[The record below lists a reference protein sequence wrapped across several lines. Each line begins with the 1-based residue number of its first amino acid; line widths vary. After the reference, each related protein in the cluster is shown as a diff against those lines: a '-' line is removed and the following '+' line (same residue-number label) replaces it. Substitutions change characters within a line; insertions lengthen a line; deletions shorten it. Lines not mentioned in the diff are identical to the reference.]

1 MSNGVIAIRGFEY
14 QATVILDRLFDHFD
28 RNGPTAR
35 VRPEGDD
42 DLDLYWTENQVEQRH
57 HLQIKKPREDDEGNL
72 RPRPWTLSDA
82 VTELLPNTIRHLR
95 DNRHEQTWII
105 GDIASDDLQALLDAG
120 IKAPIDAAKPYL
132 TAVHLLVRNEIV
144 DAADLDKTQ
153 REKFLRWRPTIDPQV
168 KPGDA
173 LKSVIEAF
181 RKEIKDI
188 GGSEA
193 LADRYSGKVTE
204 LHQDLPGVLAR
215 TRVIAT
221 YGTESDVA
229 ERVKRRLQQQYQ
241 LQRTVID
248 STLFRNLR
256 GFIVDISKQSGRFFD
271 HAEFELELRTIWP
284 NMVPI
289 SDVPSLDRNHISRSD
304 LSERFT
310 TRWSGKAIEAVGISG
325 SGKTMLAAEIAARS
339 QSTDS
344 ERLVFYAEVRP
355 DTSLRDVL
363 VGLSYHLRRWG
374 LPDLFAESVESG
386 PAYDD
391 VLVRLAKRYSALAQ
405 PILVLVDLVEGSSA
419 DAFARDLATLA
430 RSLLPSPAL
439 RIAIFGQESAFRVL
453 SDLEREQHGIGR
465 VDVRGFRF
473 EEFVSLVGQYHPAPD
488 RAALWDVYTRT
499 TAGRQAGLFARLAQS
514 IASAPSVPEM
524 ALIAAKPAEEM
535 VFEAERRRFAR
546 VGEAARS
553 AAEKLV
559 CFALPFRRKDAEEVF
574 PDDNIGAALKELSTL
589 GLIRPHDIDSFEM
602 HEIVRAGLESDI
614 AVNTRRLAHRA
625 LATWYS
631 GRGLVTAEILHLEKA
646 ADQAQAEK
654 RAREV
659 FLLGKHWAALS
670 SYVIE
675 RKLVSG
681 DEIIGRI
688 ATSDPLEDCYIL
700 PTLLRNLGAGGRAEQ
715 LVDILRSEPDRFTSD
730 HQWGLAIVEVIL
742 EHDPARLQELIT
754 FVVQKIAD
762 RNRREAGLSWLMIAA
777 RRKDVKVGPSI
788 IAMFNAASPEIKQQ
802 LLPFLLRARQRA
814 VLGPALQFLTSAEYL
829 LVERG
834 RQRPWNDP
842 SLEIG
847 HRQDAVEFLAALP
860 DANYAGM
867 VAAKS
872 PLLGTLSAIVWPR
885 RAELRTYCVQIL
897 RDATDE
903 EKVLESAI
911 RVLVFLGERSV
922 WECSEPFLKR
932 QDRVG
937 RLAALV
943 PAMVPGICDRALY
956 EARVLDKKLN
966 LNDRAA
972 ALRVLAFAGSDLGP
986 LFKRVLMNNDIAA
999 DRNQLGGMFLVACV
1013 QAPFVGAVP
1022 VVEAQMRSAAPETV
1036 PIITAVLDKL
1046 AELPDPEVT
1055 GLLIKALSNPIQ
1067 EIRHHAAISLSQRRS
1082 RVALPS
1088 LSAQFAVEKEPGLI
1102 AALASA
1108 IVASG
1113 PSSVSSLNAPQP
1125 DAPSASLW
1133 RCILAMRLRDQ
1144 TAADEVV
1151 ALATDRSQNWQ
1162 LRRAAIFAAGR
1173 MPYEAALEKI
1183 VPVIMQEEFALEL
1196 DENRN
1201 LQCHETASFL
1211 LQFDVQALLRIYL
1224 RGRAEFAKFFG
1235 ETFDALWQQALSR
1248 EGLPAGDELAGWIF
1262 DRLQHYGWPNV
1273 TDAPDRLLNELH
1285 VPMLQGAV
1293 LRSLR
1298 IGGRP
1303 EQIEALLPG
1312 ARHIWLA
1319 IRGVLER
1326 RRAGYDPQLKSR
1338 LKDLLATSPVG
1349 DAPILQRILNE
1360 IPAGDL
1366 PPLPTAP
1373 ADSVPSGGTR
1383 SPAITRLSQDD
1394 AERTLS
1400 DSSAVFSPAGPVVL
1414 EPLDKDGFERLVKL
1428 ADPTNDQYPSVEKF
1442 LPEVSFT
1449 PNGPVVA
1456 RRTVTSNGGETT
1468 AAKIR
1473 PAIAAANRFRSDVP
1487 WHEDLLN
1494 SVQAATYIP
1503 RFLASLDA
1511 QNESDRFYEELEA
1524 HADVLLSHLS
1534 KAAMPASVAKY
1545 VDGRIVPFLLRHMSS
1560 GTSEHFENFCTIVLL
1575 VETPEIDPVLSGLL
1589 YRFGQQFDFQ
1599 SPFVQHTENY
1609 PLWRGFKQLAKHP
1622 RFAMISGWQSRL
1634 APLLQMQLGWVHG
1647 EQIIRELERS
1657 PRSYSLIESRLFRAT
1672 TWVHFNQDEIDRLD
1686 AAADRLFPTLFED

>member
-42 DLDLYWTENQVEQRH
+42 DLDLYWTENQVERRH
-57 HLQIKKPREDDEGNL
+57 YLQIKKPREDDEGNL

-82 VTELLPNTIRHLR
+82 VTELLPNTVRHLR
-95 DNRHEQTWII
+95 GNRHEQTWII
-105 GDIASDDLQALLDAG
+105 GDVAADDLQALLDAG
-120 IKAPIDAAKPYL
+120 IKAPIDAAKPYW
-132 TAVHLLVRNEIV
+132 TAVHLLVRNEIA
-144 DAADLDKTQ
+144 DAAGLDKAQ

-173 LKSVIEAF
+173 LKAVIEAF
-181 RKEIKDI
+181 CKEIKDI
-188 GGSEA
+188 GGSAA
-193 LADRYSGKVTE
+193 LADRYSGKVIE
-204 LHQDLPGVLAR
+204 LHQDLPDVLAR
-215 TRVIAT
+215 TRVIAI

-229 ERVKRRLQQQYQ
+229 ERVKRRLQQQYG
-241 LQRTVID
+241 LQRTVVD
-248 STLFRNLR
+248 NTLFRNLR
-256 GFIVDISKQSGRFFD
+256 GFIVDISKQSGRLFD

-289 SDVPSLDRNHISRSD
+289 SDVPSLDGNHISRSD

-325 SGKTMLAAEIAARS
+325 SGKTMLAAEVAARS

-344 ERLVFYAEVRP
+344 EPLVFYAEVRP

-374 LPDLFAESVESG
+374 LPDLFAESVEIG

-391 VLVRLAKRYSALAQ
+391 VLVKLAKRYSALAQ
-405 PILVLVDLVEGSSA
+405 PILLLVDLVEGSSA
-419 DAFARDLATLA
+419 DAFARDLATLG
-430 RSLLPSPAL
+430 RSLLPSSAL

-453 SDLEREQHGIGR
+453 SDLERGQHGIGR

-602 HEIVRAGLESDI
+602 HEIVRAGLEGDI
-614 AVNTRRLAHRA
+614 AVNTRRSAHRA

-646 ADQAQAEK
+646 GDRVQAKE

-675 RKLVSG
+675 HKLVSG
-681 DEIIGRI
+681 AEIIGRF
-688 ATSDPLEDCYIL
+688 AKGDPVEDCYIF
-700 PTLLRNLGAGGRAEQ
+700 PALLRDLGAGGEADQ
-715 LVDILRSEPDRFTSD
+715 LLGILRSQPDRFTSD

-742 EHDPARLQELIT
+742 ECDPTRLQELIA
-754 FVVQKIAD
+754 FVVQEIAD
-762 RNRREAGLSWLMIAA
+762 QNRREAGLSWLMIAA
-777 RRKDVKVGPSI
+777 RRKGVQVGPSI

-802 LLPFLLRARQRA
+802 ILPFLLRARQRA
-814 VLGPALQFLTSAEYL
+814 VLRPALQFLTSAEYL

-834 RQRPWNDP
+834 RPRPWNDP
-842 SLEIG
+842 SMEIG
-847 HRQDAVEFLAALP
+847 DRQDAVEFLAALP
-860 DANYAGM
+860 DADYAGM
-867 VAAKS
+867 IAAKS
-872 PLLGTLSAIVWPR
+872 PLLGALSAIIWPR
-885 RAELRTYCVQIL
+885 RRELRAHGLQIL
-897 RDATDE
+897 EDAAGE
-903 EKVLESAI
+903 EKVLEGAV
-911 RVLVFLGERSV
+911 RVLAFLGEQSV
-922 WECSEPFLKR
+922 WKHCEPFLKR

-937 RLAALV
+937 RIAALV
-943 PAMVPGICDRALY
+943 PAMLPGVCDRALY
-956 EARVLDKKLN
+956 EARVLDKKLS

-972 ALRVLAFAGSDLGP
+972 ALRVLAFTGSDLGP
-986 LFKRVLMNNDIAA
+986 LFKRVLMNNDNAA
-999 DRNQLGGMFLVACV
+999 DRNQLGGIFLLACV
-1013 QAPFVGAVP
+1013 QAPFVEAVP
-1022 VVEAQMRSAAPETV
+1022 LVEAQMRSAAPATV
-1036 PIITAVLDKL
+1036 PITTAVLDKL
-1046 AELPDPEVT
+1046 AELPDPQMT
-1055 GLLIKALSNPIQ
+1055 GLLIKALSNPIK
-1067 EIRHHAAISLSQRRS
+1067 EVRHHAAVSLSQRRS

-1088 LSAQFAVEKEPGLI
+1088 LSAQLALETEQGLI

-1113 PSSVSSLNAPQP
+1113 PSLVSALQP
-1125 DAPSASLW
+1125 PRRDVPSASLW
-1133 RCILAMRLRDQ
+1133 RCILALRLRDK

-1162 LRRAAIFAAGR
+1162 LRRSAIFAAGR

-1183 VPVIMQEEFALEL
+1183 VPEIMQEEFALKL
-1196 DENRN
+1196 DKNPN

-1211 LQFDVQALLRIYL
+1211 VQFDVQALLRIYL
-1224 RGRAEFAKFFG
+1224 RGRDEFAEFFG
-1235 ETFDALWQQALSR
+1235 ESFDALWQQVMSR
-1248 EGLPAGDELAGWIF
+1248 EGLPAGVELAGWVF
-1262 DRLQHYGWPNV
+1262 DRLQHYGWPN
-1273 TDAPDRLLNELH
+1273 TGDAPDRLLNELH
-1285 VPMLQGAV
+1285 VPMLQAAI

-1298 IGGRP
+1298 IAGRP
-1303 EQIEALLPG
+1303 EQIEALLSG
-1312 ARHIWLA
+1312 ARHVWLA
-1319 IRGVLER
+1319 IRGALER
-1326 RRAGYDPQLKSR
+1326 RRSGYDPELKSR
-1338 LKDLLATSPVG
+1338 LQALLATSPVG
-1349 DAPILQRILNE
+1349 EAPILQRILDE

-1366 PPLPTAP
+1366 PPLPPAP
-1373 ADSVPSGGTR
+1373 ATDVASDGTK
-1383 SPAITRLSQDD
+1383 SPAITRLSNDE
-1394 AERTLS
+1394 AMRILS
-1400 DSSAVFSPAGPVVL
+1400 DSSAVFNPAGAVVL
-1414 EPLDKDGFERLVKL
+1414 ESLDNYEFERLVKL
-1428 ADPTNDQYPSVEKF
+1428 ADPTNDHYPSVEKF
-1442 LPEVSFT
+1442 VPGVSFT
-1449 PNGPVVA
+1449 PNGAVVA
-1456 RRTVTSNGGETT
+1456 RRTVTSSGGETT

-1473 PAIAAANRFRSDVP
+1473 PAIAAANRFRSDIP

-1494 SVQAATYIP
+1494 SAQAGTYVP

-1511 QNESDRFYEELEA
+1511 QNESDRFYEELEV
-1524 HADVLLSHLS
+1524 HADVLLLHLS

-1545 VDGRIVPFLLRHMSS
+1545 VDGRIVPFLLRHMSA
-1560 GTSEHFENFCTIVLL
+1560 GTSEHFENFCTIALL
-1575 VETPEIDPVLSGLL
+1575 VDTPEIDPVLSGLL
-1589 YRFGQQFDFQ
+1589 YRFVQQFDFQ

-1609 PLWRGFKQLAKHP
+1609 ALWRGFKQLAKHP
-1622 RFAMISGWQSRL
+1622 RFAMIPGWQSRL
-1634 APLLQMQLGWVHG
+1634 APLLQLQLSWVHS
-1647 EQIIRELERS
+1647 EQIVRELERS
-1657 PRSYSLIESRLFRAT
+1657 PRSYSLIEARLFRT
-1672 TWVHFNQDEIDRLD
+1672 TNWVHFNQDEIDRLD
-1686 AAADRLFPTLFED
+1686 AAAERLFPSLLEN

>member
-42 DLDLYWTENQVEQRH
+42 DLDLYWTENQVEHRH
-57 HLQIKKPREDDEGNL
+57 YLQIKKPREDDEGNL

-82 VTELLPNTIRHLR
+82 VTELLPNTIRQLR
-95 DNRHEQTWII
+95 GNRHEQTWII
-105 GDIASDDLQALLDAG
+105 GDVAADDLQALLDAG
-120 IKAPIDAAKPYL
+120 INGPIDAAKPYW

-144 DAADLDKTQ
+144 DAAGLDKAK
-153 REKFLRWRPTIDPQV
+153 REKFLRWRPTIDPQI
-168 KPGDA
+168 KPSDA
-173 LKSVIEAF
+173 FKAVIEAF

-193 LADRYSGKVTE
+193 LADRYSDKVTE
-204 LHQDLPGVLAR
+204 LHQDLPDILAR
-215 TRVIAT
+215 TSLIAT
-221 YGTESDVA
+221 YGTEGVVA
-229 ERVKRRLQQQYQ
+229 ERIKNRLQQQYG

-248 STLFRNLR
+248 NALFRNLR

-289 SDVPSLDRNHISRSD
+289 SDVPSLDGNHIPRSD

-325 SGKTMLAAEIAARS
+325 SGKTMLAAEVAARS
-339 QSTDS
+339 RSTDS
-344 ERLVFYAEVRP
+344 NRLVFYAEVRP

-374 LPDLFAESVESG
+374 LDLFAESVEIG
-386 PAYDD
+386 PSYDD
-391 VLVRLAKRYSALAQ
+391 VLAKLAKRYSALAQ
-405 PILVLVDLVEGSSA
+405 PILLLVDLVDGSSS
-419 DAFARDLATLA
+419 DAFARDLATLV
-430 RSLLPSPAL
+430 RSLLPSSSL
-439 RIAIFGQESAFRVL
+439 RIAVFGQESAFRAL
-453 SDLEREQHGIGR
+453 SDFEREQHGIGR

-488 RAALWDVYTRT
+488 RAALSDIYTRT
-499 TAGRQAGLFARLAQS
+499 TAGREAGLFARLAQS
-514 IASAPSVPEM
+514 IAGAPSVPEM

-546 VGEAARS
+546 VGQAARS

-589 GLIRPHDIDSFEM
+589 GLVRPHDIDAFEM
-602 HEIVRAGLESDI
+602 HEVVRAGLESHI
-614 AVNTRRLAHRA
+614 AVNTRRSAHRA

-631 GRGLVTAEILHLEKA
+631 DRGLVTAEILHLEKA
-646 ADQAQAEK
+646 GDQAQAEK

-675 RKLVSG
+675 HKLVSG
-681 DEIIGRI
+681 DEIIARI
-688 ATSDPLEDCYIL
+688 ATSDPVEDCYIL
-700 PTLLRNLGAGGRAEQ
+700 PTLLRNLGAGGTADQ
-715 LVDILRSEPDRFTSD
+715 LVDILRSQPDRFASD

-742 EHDPARLQELIT
+742 ERDATRLQELIT
-754 FVVQKIAD
+754 FVVQNIAD
-762 RNRREAGLSWLMIAA
+762 QNRREAGLSWLMLAV
-777 RRKDVKVGPSI
+777 RRKGVQVDPSV

-802 LLPFLLRARQRA
+802 ILPFLLRARQRA
-814 VLGPALQFLTSAEYL
+814 ALQPALQFLTSAEYL
-829 LVERG
+829 VVERG
-834 RQRPWNDP
+834 RSRPWNDP

-847 HRQDAVEFLAALP
+847 DRQDAVEFLAALP

-885 RAELRTYCVQIL
+885 RTELRTYSLQIL
-897 RDATDE
+897 RDVAAE

-943 PAMVPGICDRALY
+943 PAMLPGVCDRALY
-956 EARVLDKKLN
+956 EAKVLDKKLN

-972 ALRVLAFAGSDLGP
+972 ALLVLAFAGSDLGL
-986 LFKRVLMNNDIAA
+986 LFKRVLMNNDDAA
-999 DRNQLGGMFLVACV
+999 DRNQLGGIFLLACV

-1022 VVEAQMRSAAPETV
+1022 LVEAQMRSAAPEIV
-1036 PIITAVLDKL
+1036 PVITAVLDKL

-1067 EIRHHAAISLSQRRS
+1067 EIRHHAAVSISQRRS

-1088 LSAQFAVEKEPGLI
+1088 LSAQLAAEKEPGLI

-1113 PSSVSSLNAPQP
+1113 PSSVSALEAPQP
-1125 DAPSASLW
+1125 DVPSASLW
-1133 RCILAMRLRDQ
+1133 RCILAMRLRDT

-1196 DENRN
+1196 DKNPN

-1211 LQFDVQALLRIYL
+1211 LQFDLQALLRIYL

-1235 ETFDALWQQALSR
+1235 ETFDALWQQVMSR

-1262 DRLQHYGWPNV
+1262 DRLQHYGWPNKG
-1273 TDAPDRLLNELH
+1273 DAPDRLLNELH
-1285 VPMLQGAV
+1285 VPMLQGAI

-1298 IGGRP
+1298 IAGRP

-1312 ARHIWLA
+1312 ARHVWLA

-1326 RRAGYDPQLKSR
+1326 RRAGYDPQLR
-1338 LKDLLATSPVG
+1338 LKLKGLLATSPVG
-1349 DAPILQRILNE
+1349 DAPILERILNE

-1366 PPLPTAP
+1366 PPLPSAP
-1373 ADSVPSGGTR
+1373 VPDVASGATR
-1383 SPAITRLSQDD
+1383 SPAITRLSNDE
-1394 AERTLS
+1394 AVRILS
-1400 DSSAVFSPAGPVVL
+1400 DPSAVFNPAGPVVL
-1414 EPLDKDGFERLVKL
+1414 EALDNDEFERLVKL
-1428 ADPTNDQYPSVEKF
+1428 ADPANDHYPSVEKF
-1442 LPEVSFT
+1442 LPGVSFT
-1449 PNGPVVA
+1449 PHGPVVA
-1456 RRTVTSNGGETT
+1456 RRTITSSGGETT
-1468 AAKIR
+1468 SAKIR
-1473 PAIAAANRFRSDVP
+1473 PAVAAANRFRSDIP

-1503 RFLASLDA
+1503 RLLASLDA
-1511 QNESDRFYEELEA
+1511 QNDSVRFYEELEA
-1524 HADVLLSHLS
+1524 HAEVLLSHLS
-1534 KAAMPASVAKY
+1534 KAAVPVSVAKY

-1560 GTSEHFENFCTIVLL
+1560 GTSEHFENFCTIALL

-1589 YRFGQQFDFQ
+1589 YRFVQQFDFQ

-1609 PLWRGFKQLAKHP
+1609 ALWRGFKQLAKHP
-1622 RFAMISGWQSRL
+1622 RFERIPGWQSRL
-1634 APLLQMQLGWVHG
+1634 APLLQVQLGWVHS
-1647 EQIIRELERS
+1647 EQIVRELERS
-1657 PRSYSLIESRLFRAT
+1657 PRSYSLIEARLFRAT
-1672 TWVHFNQDEIDRLD
+1672 SWVHYNQDEIDRLD
-1686 AAADRLFPTLFED
+1686 AAAEHLFPSLLEN